1 MGRWSPDLISLTP
14 ELWPL
19 VGRGPSRLVP
29 QNSRAT
35 AQLTRHCTSPPRSLP
50 RSHRRETSPRSQ
62 SQDPDPALCTTNLIR
77 GAHACCLPWGQR
89 KSHGEQLMG
98 F

>member
-50 RSHRRETSPRSQ
+50 RAATERKQAQGPSPR
-62 SQDPDPALCTTNLIR
+62 TLI
-77 GAHACCLPWGQR
+77 LLSVPPT
-89 KSHGEQLMG
+89 
-98 F
+98 